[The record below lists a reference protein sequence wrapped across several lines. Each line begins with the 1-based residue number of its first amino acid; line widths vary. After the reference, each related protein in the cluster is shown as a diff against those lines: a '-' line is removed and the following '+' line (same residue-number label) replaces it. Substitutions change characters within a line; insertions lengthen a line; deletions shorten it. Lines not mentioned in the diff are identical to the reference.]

1 MDTTRIEFISSYC
14 DRWCE
19 RCAYTARCAAFACHV
34 AVAMCGDVAEGYE
47 LAVGAP
53 HPVDGEPPGGEDL
66 PFDLPDIS
74 AEDIA
79 EFEQREAAR
88 AARIQASPL
97 IQASAAYAICA
108 HRWLADHQPRLAL
121 VGDPLLVEAL
131 DVVMYDAA
139 FIGAKLHRA
148 LSGRERHED
157 EENDDVHPVQ
167 NDWNG
172 SAKVALISIERS
184 ETAWR
189 VIAQASGAATAASLA
204 GALADLEW
212 LVRAEFPHADA
223 FVRPGFDEP
232 WR

>member
-1 MDTTRIEFISSYC
+1 
-14 DRWCE
+14 
-19 RCAYTARCAAFACHV
+19 
-34 AVAMCGDVAEGYE
+34 MCGDVAEGYE

-148 LSGRERHED
+148 VSGRERHED